1 MKYVEILEKLKSLAN
16 PAAVVEMARYGINP
30 NNNLGISITNI
41 RKIARETGKDHSL
54 ASQLWETGIR
64 EARMLAVL
72 EDEAKLVTG
81 EQMDAWVSDFDS
93 WDVCDHCC
101 SALFRYTELA
111 YQKAVGWSSDEREFV
126 KRAGFVLMATLT
138 ISDKKAPDEKFE
150 SFLVLIKRESGDD
163 RNYVR
168 KAVNWAL
175 RQIGKRNPGLN
186 KLAIETA
193 REIHEMDSK
202 SARWIASDALR
213 ELTGQPVQQR
223 LRRQHAD

>member
-1 MKYVEILEKLKSLAN
+1 MEYVEILEKLKSLAN

-30 NNNLGISITNI
+30 NNSLGVSITNI
-41 RKIARETGKDHSL
+41 RKIAKETGKDHSF
-54 ASQLWETGIR
+54 ANELWKSGIR

-101 SALFRYTELA
+101 SALFRYTGLA
-111 YQKAVGWSSDEREFV
+111 YQKAVEWSSDEREFV

-175 RQIGKRNPGLN
+175 RQIGKRNPRMN

-193 REIHEMDSK
+193 REIHAMDSK

-213 ELTGQPVQQR
+213 ELTGEPVQQR
-223 LRRQHAD
+223 LRHWHAD

>member
-1 MKYVEILEKLKSLAN
+1 MEYVEILEKLKSLAN
-16 PAAVVEMARYGINP
+16 PAAVEEMARYGINP
-30 NNNLGISITNI
+30 NNSLGVSITNV
-41 RKIARETGKDHSL
+41 RKIAKETGKDHSL
-54 ASQLWETGIR
+54 ASQLWKSGSR

-81 EQMDAWVSDFDS
+81 EQMDAWVNDFDS

-111 YQKAVGWSSDEREFV
+111 YQKAVEWSSDEREFV

-138 ISDKKAPDEKFE
+138 ISDKKAPDETFE
-150 SFLVLIKRESGDD
+150 SFLTLIKRESGDD

-193 REIHEMDSK
+193 REIHAMGSK

-223 LRRQHAD
+223 LRHRHTD